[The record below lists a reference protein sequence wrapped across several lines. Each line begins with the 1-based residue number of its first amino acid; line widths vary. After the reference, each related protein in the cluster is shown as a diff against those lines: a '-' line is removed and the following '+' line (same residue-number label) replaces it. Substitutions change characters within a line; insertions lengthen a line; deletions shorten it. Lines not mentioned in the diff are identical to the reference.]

1 MTQEEHEKYIRRC
14 LSLITASILWL
25 ILLGISVASFGIYS
39 AAQENDHNPQKEH
52 LKHHHEEGKRLDRII
67 LALESLKDKNTV
79 KNE

>member
-14 LSLITASILWL
+14 LSIITASILWVM
-25 ILLGISVASFGIYS
+25 ILGISVATFGIYT

-52 LKHHHEEGKRLDRII
+52 LEHHREEGKRLDRMIV
-67 LALESLKDKNTV
+67 ALEAIKEKNTV